1 MYCKIY
7 TILTT
12 DAQLGGRKK
21 SLTGF
26 HIAPQIA
33 NFLENLK
40 KYAATIVFI
49 LNPHSFM
56 PPTLKTKSN
65 STIKFFN
72 ISSDSI
78 YFCSFFEKFLQI
90 GFLKLHSHILIQ
102 IVPPDLKS
110 TFFIICNL

>member
-12 DAQLGGRKK
+12 DAQLGGGR
-21 SLTGF
+21 SPQQGSI
-26 HIAPQIA
+26 IAPQIA

-40 KYAATIVFI
+40 KNAATIIFI

-56 PPTLKTKSN
+56 PPTLKAKSN
-65 STIKFFN
+65 AAIKFVN

-78 YFCSFFEKFLQI
+78 YFCSFFEKFPQI
-90 GFLKLHSHILIQ
+90 GFLKLHSHMLVQ
-102 IVPPDLKS
+102 IAPP
-110 TFFIICNL
+110 T